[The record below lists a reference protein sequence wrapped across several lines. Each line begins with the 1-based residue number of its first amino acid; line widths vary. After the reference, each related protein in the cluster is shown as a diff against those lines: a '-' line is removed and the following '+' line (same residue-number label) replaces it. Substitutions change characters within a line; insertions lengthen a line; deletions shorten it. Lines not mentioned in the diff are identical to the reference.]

1 MIGTTLTDIRQHI
14 ETLATDDGEFYL
26 VCACDGDIPVP
37 ASGLR
42 FPDRPTASAAAR
54 ATEQYR
60 SALRRYDPA
69 VPVYDIVVCQ
79 DAGTTR
85 PTAHQDHPTARQDH
99 SPAATAGLVDSPFEP
114 ATGGSTAS
122 RSDLVECC
130 HRVAGAV
137 FETLS
142 ANGHTAVE
150 SAVMDAYFELAERL
164 STPDGL
170 CLCLLE
176 SMASEI
182 DERLTPAEQSRLL
195 RAAAARLPS
204 QGSTSHPIYGS
215 LVLLEANGLLEGYRY
230 VPDDTAPAVVHLSAY
245 ALAPQHGRLPVLPL
259 AVECYRH
266 QPGFSPAS
274 ITAVDAEDGWEL
286 TIEQTADTDPSGLVS
301 APIVEA

>member
-14 ETLATDDGEFYL
+14 ETLATTGGEYYL
-26 VCACDGDIPVP
+26 VSACDGEIPVP
-37 ASGLR
+37 VSGLR

-54 ATEQYR
+54 AAEQYR

-69 VPVYDIVVCQ
+69 VPVSNIVVCQ
-79 DAGTTR
+79 DAGTGYTPR
-85 PTAHQDHPTARQDH
+85 SRTAPHRGDYSRDGTAD
-99 SPAATAGLVDSPFEP
+99 PVDSPFEP
-114 ATGGSTAS
+114 ATGGATAD
-122 RSDLVECC
+122 RSELVECC
-130 HRVAGAV
+130 HRVAGAI

-142 ANGHTAVE
+142 AHGHTAVE

-195 RAAAARLPS
+195 RAAAARLPPL
-204 QGSTSHPIYGS
+204 GSTSHPIYGS
-215 LVLLEANGLLEGYRY
+215 LVVLEATGLVGGYRY
-230 VPDDTAPAVVHLSAY
+230 VPADTAPAVVHLSAY

-266 QPGFSPAS
+266 QPGFSLAS
-274 ITAVDAEDGWEL
+274 ITAVDADDGWEL
-286 TIEQTADTDPSGLVS
+286 TIEQAADTDPSGLVS
-301 APIVEA
+301 APILEA